1 MESTSQ
7 PINSTSLG
15 LTATRITLLGA
26 TLAAFEYGLST
37 CLYILIMYL
46 RVTEFRQTVNKSTRY
61 SSQSMVLTV
70 YTSIMFAL
78 VTVGIYEN
86 NYLLWRLFPSAP
98 EKLFNDRF
106 VTEAGVGVVGAYT
119 STVNCWMADALLV
132 SFRRQHIRHI

>member
-1 MESTSQ
+1 
-7 PINSTSLG
+7 
-15 LTATRITLLGA
+15 
-26 TLAAFEYGLST
+26 
-37 CLYILIMYL
+37 MYL

-61 SSQSMVLTV
+61 SNQSMMLTV

-98 EKLFNDRF
+98 GKSFNDRF
-106 VTEAGVGVVGAYT
+106 VTEARVGVVGAYT